1 MMKRSVAVWLAGACV
16 AAMASGA
23 SAQNAGTTT
32 AAQPQ
37 DASSPDQT
45 DNENIVITA
54 TKRPQVLLDVP
65 QSISVVSGANLEAQ
79 HATNFQDY
87 LKLVPGLQLIRTR
100 PARAG

>member
-23 SAQNAGTTT
+23 SAQNAPV
-32 AAQPQ
+32 AKAQ
-37 DASSPDQT
+37 DASSSDQT

-65 QSISVVSGANLEAQ
+65 QSISVVSGANL
-79 HATNFQDY
+79 
-87 LKLVPGLQLIRTR
+87 
-100 PARAG
+100 